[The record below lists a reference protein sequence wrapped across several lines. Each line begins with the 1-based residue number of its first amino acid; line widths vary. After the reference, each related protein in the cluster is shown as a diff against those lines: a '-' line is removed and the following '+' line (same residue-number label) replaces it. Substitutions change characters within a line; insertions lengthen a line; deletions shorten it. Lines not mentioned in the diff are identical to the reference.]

1 MQNSQRVLLA
11 KPRTAV
17 ASRHGQ
23 WRSGAMGTSRPTA
36 TGHERG
42 RGQERAGKGVGKG
55 ARVRVR
61 AGVRDAKPPRAV
73 QRGRAGN
80 ARDESVEMTDCIG
93 RVTTLP
99 VTNGTVRIELTGAP
113 VVLRGLAPLP
123 LH

>member
-1 MQNSQRVLLA
+1 MAQRRDGDIA
-11 KPRTAV
+11 PYRN
-17 ASRHGQ
+17 
-23 WRSGAMGTSRPTA
+23 GT
-36 TGHERG
+36 
-42 RGQERAGKGVGKG
+42 RAGARAS
-55 ARVRVR
+55 ARVR
-61 AGVRDAKPPRAV
+61 ARDAKPPRAV